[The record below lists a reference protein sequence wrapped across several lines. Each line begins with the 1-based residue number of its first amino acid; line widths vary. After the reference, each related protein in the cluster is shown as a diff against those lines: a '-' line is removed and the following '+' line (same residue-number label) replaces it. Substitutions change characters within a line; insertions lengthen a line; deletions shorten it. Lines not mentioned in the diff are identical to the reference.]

1 MGPGPSAVG
10 VSRRVEGD
18 KHRRRR
24 SQPQKTRSCYC
35 PRVQSRI
42 ARSTEKT
49 AVTFSDGQWSVL
61 GNASDVRRS
70 DERRVILDALV
81 DNNGPMTP
89 AQLTAATGQP
99 GTNIR
104 QLLLKM
110 AKNGE
115 VYKVCKGRYRVKPYT
130 DNSDHTDNSGED
142 D

>member
-1 MGPGPSAVG
+1 MDHDQNGRTLYVRG
-10 VSRRVEGD
+10 RDVE
-18 KHRRRR
+18 
-24 SQPQKTRSCYC
+24 
-35 PRVQSRI
+35 
-42 ARSTEKT
+42 EKET
-49 AVTFSDGQWSVL
+49 AVTFSDRQWSVL

-115 VYKVCKGRYRVKPYT
+115 VYKVGKGRYWLRPYT
-130 DNSDHTDNSGED
+130 DNSDHTDNS
-142 D
+142 

>member
-1 MGPGPSAVG
+1 MRHAATAARSMSAVAM
-10 VSRRVEGD
+10 SR
-18 KHRRRR
+18 KRRRLLPVMGR
-24 SQPQKTRSCYC
+24 
-35 PRVQSRI
+35 
-42 ARSTEKT
+42 
-49 AVTFSDGQWSVL
+49 WSVL

-115 VYKVCKGRYRVKPYT
+115 VHKVGKGHYWLKPYT
-130 DNSDHTDNSGED
+130 DNSDHTDRS
-142 D
+142 

>member
-1 MGPGPSAVG
+1 M
-10 VSRRVEGD
+10 
-18 KHRRRR
+18 
-24 SQPQKTRSCYC
+24 
-35 PRVQSRI
+35 
-42 ARSTEKT
+42 
-49 AVTFSDGQWSVL
+49 L

-99 GTNIR
+99 SANIR

-130 DNSDHTDNSGED
+130 DNSDHTDNS
-142 D
+142 